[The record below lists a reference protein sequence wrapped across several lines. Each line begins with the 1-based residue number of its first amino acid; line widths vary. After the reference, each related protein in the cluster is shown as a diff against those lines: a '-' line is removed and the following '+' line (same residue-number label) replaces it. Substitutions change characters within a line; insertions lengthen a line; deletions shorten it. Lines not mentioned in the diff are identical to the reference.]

1 MHSFSVFSQCRI
13 LAIAASTVILGSSIA
28 CAQGATPA
36 SSGAATTAPAGSGPV
51 EPKALHSF
59 DLSAID
65 TTVNPCVNF
74 YEYACGNWRK
84 TNPVPGDQV
93 RWGRFNE
100 LTERNRFLLYTEL
113 KQASVPSPKRT
124 ALERKYGDFFAACT
138 DESLTN
144 KMGDEPIEPMLAQIA
159 ALRDKKELAGLV
171 AELQARKAVNA
182 FYRFGSEQDAK
193 DSTQQIAVA
202 LQGGLSLPDRDY
214 YLENDP
220 RMVKIREQYRAYVSN
235 VFKLIGDSD
244 ELAATETKSV
254 LDVET
259 ALAKGS
265 TSRVDMRD
273 PLKVYHPMP
282 VAELV
287 NLAPDYDWASYF
299 SGVQLRGMAHLNVA
313 TPDFFKAMDQ
323 VLTANDLGVLKSYLR
338 FHVVNGAAP
347 LLSDKFF
354 HANFEFFGHEL
365 QGQLTPTPLWKRCT
379 SMTDRALGEAVGQD
393 WVKKNFPPDAKAN
406 MEKLVSA
413 LEKALSE
420 DIQSL
425 PWMTEATKKEAE
437 AKLALFRQKI
447 GYPEKWRDY
456 STVMVD
462 RADLL
467 GNYQRASAFEF
478 SRELHK
484 IGTPVD
490 EKEWGMTPPTVNAYY
505 DPSNNDINFPA
516 GILQPPFFDNAKD
529 PAVNFGA
536 IGVVIGHEM
545 THGFDDQGSQFDG
558 KGNLREWWTPDD
570 RKAFTERTD
579 CEVKEY
585 GGFEAVPGHKLNGK
599 LTLGEN
605 TADNGGLRI
614 AYLALLETLAAQG
627 ASKDAKI
634 DGYTPAQRYF
644 ISFGQVWCE
653 NSTDQSARVLARTDP
668 HSPGGWRVNGVVQ
681 NFEEFGK
688 AFNCKPGQPMTPVT
702 SCQVW

>member
-1 MHSFSVFSQCRI
+1 M
-13 LAIAASTVILGSSIA
+13 AIETAAGSS
-28 CAQGATPA
+28 
-36 SSGAATTAPAGSGPV
+36 PV
-51 EPKALHSF
+51 EPKAPHSF
-59 DLSAID
+59 DLTAID
-65 TTVNPCVNF
+65 KTVDPCVNF

-84 TNPVPGDQV
+84 ANPVPSDQV

-100 LTERNRFLLYTEL
+100 LTERNRYLLYTEL
-113 KQASVPSPKRT
+113 KQASAPSPKRT
-124 ALERKYGDFFAACT
+124 PLERKYGDFFAACT
-138 DESLTN
+138 NEALTN
-144 KMGDEPIEPMLAQIA
+144 QKGDEPIQPMLAQIA
-159 ALRDKKELAGLV
+159 ALKDKKELAGLV
-171 AELQARKAVNA
+171 AYFQEQKAVNA

-214 YLENDP
+214 YIVDEP
-220 RMVKIREQYRAYVSN
+220 RMVKIRDQYREYVTN
-235 VFKLIGDSD
+235 IFKLIGDSD
-244 ELAATETKSV
+244 EVAAAETKSV
-254 LDVET
+254 IDVET

-265 TSRVDMRD
+265 MPRVDMRD

-282 VAELV
+282 VSDLV
-287 NLAPDYDWASYF
+287 ALAPDYDWASYF
-299 SGVQLRGMAHLNVA
+299 TGVELNGLSHLNVA
-313 TPDFFKAMDQ
+313 TPDFFKTMDQ
-323 VLTANDLGVLKSYLR
+323 VVTSNDLSVLKSYLR

-354 HANFEFFGHEL
+354 NANFEFFGHEL

-406 MEKLVSA
+406 MEKLVAA
-413 LEKALSE
+413 LKKALGE
-420 DIQSL
+420 DIESL
-425 PWMTEATKKEAE
+425 PWMTDATKKEAE
-437 AKLALFRQKI
+437 AKLAAFRQKI

-456 STVMVD
+456 STLTVS
-462 RADLL
+462 RTDLV
-467 GNYQRASAFEF
+467 GNAQRASEFEF
-478 SRELHK
+478 KRDLHK

-516 GILQPPFFDNAKD
+516 GILQPPFFDNSKD

-558 KGNLREWWTPDD
+558 KGNLREWWTPED
-570 RKAFTERTD
+570 RKKFTERTD

-585 GGFEAVPGHKLNGK
+585 GGFEAVPGQKLNGK

-614 AYLALLETLAAQG
+614 AYQALLETLAAQG
-627 ASKDAKI
+627 SSVDAKI
-634 DGYTPAQRYF
+634 DGYTSAQRYF
-644 ISFGQVWCE
+644 ISFGQVWCQ
-653 NSTDQSARVLARTDP
+653 NSTDESARVLARTDP
-668 HSPGGWRVNGVVQ
+668 HSPGEWRVNGVVQ
-681 NFEEFGK
+681 NFDEFGK
-688 AFNCKPGQPMTPVT
+688 AFDCKPGQPMTPVD
-702 SCQVW
+702 SCHVW